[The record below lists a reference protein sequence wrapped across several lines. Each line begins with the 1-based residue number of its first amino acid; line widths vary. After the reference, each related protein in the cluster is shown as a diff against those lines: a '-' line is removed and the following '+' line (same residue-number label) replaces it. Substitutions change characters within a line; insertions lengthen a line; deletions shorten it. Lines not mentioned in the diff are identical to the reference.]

1 MTGPGQTFAASNL
14 GHMPERDY
22 PAKRA
27 FDSTPEPEGAVSG
40 NVDPGAAPTGE
51 SFVIHQHHAT
61 RLHFDLRLEM
71 MNGDLPVLVSW
82 AIPRNL
88 PRDRGDKHLAIHVE
102 DHPIEYG
109 SFSGTIPAGNY
120 GAGEVRIFD
129 SGAYEMLEQE
139 DGKLTFRLKGSR
151 LPGVW
156 HMVRTSRESDKD
168 EWLAFLRE
176 LERPEPE
183 PLGIIRPM
191 MATLVDD
198 AFDDDAWIFEPKWD
212 GVRAV
217 ATCIDETMLVS
228 RNLRNVTAQY
238 PELQR
243 LHERLVSVEGM
254 VDGEIVAMSG
264 GRPSFEKL
272 QSRIN
277 LQNPRD
283 IEQAMKKTPVTFI
296 AFDLLYLDGRWLLE
310 EPLRER
316 KELLEDLVVPNERVQ
331 VSTYV
336 EGDGRLLYEAAKQQ
350 HLEGVVGKRMDSH
363 YYPGK
368 RSRQWLK
375 VKTTYNADVVIG
387 GWTPGEG
394 SRSKRFGALLVGA
407 YDDGELR
414 FIGAVGTGF
423 SQEMLDE
430 MMEGLEEIRSD
441 ENPFGTDPSADR
453 SAWGKPVGDPRW
465 VEPSLVAKVEFR
477 ELTSAGRLRA
487 PSFKGLRDDKDPE
500 DCLYGELL
508 PHDVETIH
516 G

>member
-1 MTGPGQTFAASNL
+1 ME
-14 GHMPERDY
+14 ERDY

-27 FDSTPEPEGAVSG
+27 FDSTPEPEGEVSG
-40 NVDPGAAPTGE
+40 NVDPGSARPGGT
-51 SFVIHQHHAT
+51 FVIHQHHAT

-82 AIPRNL
+82 AIPKNL
-88 PRDRGDKHLAIHVE
+88 PRERGGKHLAIHVE

-109 SFSGTIPAGNY
+109 SFSGTIPEGNY

-129 SGAYEMLEQE
+129 SGTYEMLEQE
-139 DGKLTFRLKGSR
+139 DGKLTFRLKGRR

-168 EWLAFLRE
+168 EWLVFLRE
-176 LERPEPE
+176 VERPDPE
-183 PLGIIRPM
+183 ELRIVRPM
-191 MATLVDD
+191 MATLVDE
-198 AFDDDAWIFEPKWD
+198 AFDDDAWLFEPKWD

-217 ATCIDETMLVS
+217 ATCIDETVLVS
-228 RNLRNVTAQY
+228 RNLRNISAQY

-243 LHERLVSVEGM
+243 LHERLVCLEAM

-283 IEQAMKKTPVTFI
+283 IEQAMRKTPVAFI

-310 EPLRER
+310 EPLRKR
-316 KELLEDLVVPNERVQ
+316 KRLLEELVIPNERVQ
-331 VSTYV
+331 VSTHV
-336 EGDGRLLYEAAKQQ
+336 EGEGRLLYEAAKQQ
-350 HLEGVVGKRMDSH
+350 SLEGVVGKQADSH
-363 YYPGK
+363 YLPGK
-368 RSRQWLK
+368 RSRRWLK
-375 VKTTYNADVVIG
+375 IKTTYNADVVIG

-407 YDDGELR
+407 YASGKLR

-423 SQEMLDE
+423 SQKMLDDLIE
-430 MMEGLEEIRSD
+430 DLERMRSD
-441 ENPFGTDPSADR
+441 ENPFSTDPRTDK
-453 SAWGKPVGDPRW
+453 SAWGKPIRDPRW
-465 VEPSLVAKVEFR
+465 VTPSLVAKVEFR

-500 DCLYGELL
+500 DCLYEELL
-508 PHDVETIH
+508 PHDAAALH